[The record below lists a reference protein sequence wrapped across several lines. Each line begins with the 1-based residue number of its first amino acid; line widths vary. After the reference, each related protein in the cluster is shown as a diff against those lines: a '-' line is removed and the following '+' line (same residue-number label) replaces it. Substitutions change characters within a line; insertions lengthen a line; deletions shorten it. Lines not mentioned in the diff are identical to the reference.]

1 MIHWILVITYVKS
14 DAIAYIISGV
24 CFGLILGWVI
34 GTQQVNRAAAQSA
47 AQVTQAAAGASAQG
61 AQAANSARQPPALD
75 EAKVQ
80 SLTTTLNKN
89 PKDLDATVQLANT
102 YFDAERYS
110 DAIKWYE
117 QALQLDPNNTDAST
131 DLGVSYYYSNRTED
145 ALKQFQRSLQLNPKH
160 TKTLLNQ
167 GIVLAFGKQ
176 DLKGAEDAWRKVV
189 EIAPDSP
196 EGQAAKR
203 GLDGIAGAH
212 QGATGTAPATNQ

>member
-1 MIHWILVITYVKS
+1 MKS
-14 DAIAYIISGV
+14 DAIAYVISGV

-34 GTQQVNRAAAQSA
+34 GTQQASRAALQPAVQA
-47 AQVTQAAAGASAQG
+47 TQAASGASAQG
-61 AQAANSARQPPALD
+61 SQAAGNQRQPPPLD
-75 EAKVQ
+75 EARVQ
-80 SLTTTLNKN
+80 SLTTILNSDPKN
-89 PKDLDATVQLANT
+89 VGATVQLANT

-117 QALQLDPNNTDAST
+117 QALKLDPNNPDAST
-131 DLGVSYYYSNRTED
+131 DLGVSYYYSNRTDD
-145 ALKQFQRSLQLNPKH
+145 ALKQFQHSLELNPKH

-203 GLDGIAGAH
+203 GLDGIASAH
-212 QGATGTAPATNQ
+212 QGASGTAPATNQ

>member
-1 MIHWILVITYVKS
+1 VKS

-34 GTQQVNRAAAQSA
+34 GTQQVNRAALQPPAQA
-47 AQVTQAAAGASAQG
+47 TQAAAGASAQG
-61 AQAANSARQPPALD
+61 SQAAGNQRQPPPLD
-75 EAKVQ
+75 DAKVQ
-80 SLTTTLNKN
+80 SLTTILNSDPKN
-89 PKDLDATVQLANT
+89 VEATVQLANT
-102 YFDAERYS
+102 YFDAERYG

-117 QALQLDPNNTDAST
+117 QAMKLNPNNPEAST
-131 DLGVSYYYSNRTED
+131 DLGVSYYYSNRTDD
-145 ALKQFQRSLQLNPKH
+145 ALKQFQHSLQLNPKH

-189 EIAPDSP
+189 EIAPDTP

-203 GLDGIAGAH
+203 GLDGIASAH
-212 QGATGTAPATNQ
+212 QGAPGTAPATNQ